1 MVKIKVPSATDTAGK
16 WSEEAPKRA
25 TYYEKNTPPAAAD
38 WEAGATAAAGNYK
51 AAVSAAN
58 IDKLFAGGIKR
69 VGSEKFARKVKDVGV
84 SRFGPG
90 ITAAKDDYEKAV
102 APFLGEIAATD
113 IAARK
118 PRGDP
123 ANFDRVTK
131 IGTALHKKRLS
142 LLAAGPSS

>member
-1 MVKIKVPSATDTAGK
+1 MVKMKVPSATDTATK

-25 TYYEKNTPPAAAD
+25 TYYEKNTPGAAAE
-38 WEAGATAAAGNYK
+38 WEADAIAAAGNYK
-51 AAVSAAN
+51 AAVNAAN

-69 VGSEKFARKVKDVGV
+69 VGAEKFARKVKDVGV

-90 ITAAKDDYEKAV
+90 ISAAKDDYEKSV
-102 APFLGEIAATD
+102 APFLGEIATVD
-113 IAARK
+113 IPGRK

-123 ANFDRVTK
+123 SNYDRVDK